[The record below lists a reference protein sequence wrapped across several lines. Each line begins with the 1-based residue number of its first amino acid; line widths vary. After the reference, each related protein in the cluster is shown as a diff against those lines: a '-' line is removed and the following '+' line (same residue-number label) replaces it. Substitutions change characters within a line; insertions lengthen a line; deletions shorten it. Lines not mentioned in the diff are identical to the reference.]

1 MSIRKSIARTIK
13 SVSAAAKTRVGRLTD
28 NRRLRNEGRI
38 EKGTDT
44 VERTADRVTEHFK
57 V

>member
-1 MSIRKSIARTIK
+1 MSIREFIARTIK
-13 SVSAAAKTRVGRLTD
+13 SVSAASKTGVGRLTGD
-28 NRRLRNEGRI
+28 RRLRDEGHI
-38 EKGTDT
+38 EKGKDT